1 MSSYWWFSNKWV
13 NQGINACDNDK
24 DYDDDDDF
32 DVEDDGI
39 SLDISIQNL
48 QQILTYL
55 GRNNLKHAC
64 THILANAIQTKTR
77 ILMNI

>member
-1 MSSYWWFSNKWV
+1 MHVRMIVANSD
-13 NQGINACDNDK
+13 DN
-24 DYDDDDDF
+24 DDDDF

-39 SLDISIQNL
+39 SLDILIKNL

-64 THILANAIQTKTR
+64 THILANAI
-77 ILMNI
+77 

>member
-1 MSSYWWFSNKWV
+1 MHVRMIVAN
-13 NQGINACDNDK
+13 N
-24 DYDDDDDF
+24 DDDDF

-39 SLDISIQNL
+39 SLDILIKNL

-64 THILANAIQTKTR
+64 THILANAI
-77 ILMNI
+77 

>member
-1 MSSYWWFSNKWV
+1 MIMIV
-13 NQGINACDNDK
+13 ADK
-24 DYDDDDDF
+24 DDDDEDDF

-39 SLDISIQNL
+39 SLDILIKNL

-77 ILMNI
+77 ILMNIQYLHYFRSHLFIHT

>member
-1 MSSYWWFSNKWV
+1 MHVRMIVLN
-13 NQGINACDNDK
+13 ND
-24 DYDDDDDF
+24 DDDDDDF

-39 SLDISIQNL
+39 SLDILIKNL

-64 THILANAIQTKTR
+64 THILANAI
-77 ILMNI
+77 

>member
-1 MSSYWWFSNKWV
+1 MHVRMIVLN
-13 NQGINACDNDK
+13 ND
-24 DYDDDDDF
+24 DDDDDDF

-39 SLDISIQNL
+39 SLDILIKNL

-64 THILANAIQTKTR
+64 MHILANAI
-77 ILMNI
+77 

>member
-1 MSSYWWFSNKWV
+1 MRMIVGNK
-13 NQGINACDNDK
+13 DD
-24 DYDDDDDF
+24 DDDDDF

-39 SLDISIQNL
+39 SLDILIKNL

-64 THILANAIQTKTR
+64 MHILANAI
-77 ILMNI
+77 

>member
-1 MSSYWWFSNKWV
+1 MHVRMIVANS
-13 NQGINACDNDK
+13 
-24 DYDDDDDF
+24 DDDDDDHF

-39 SLDISIQNL
+39 SLDILIKNL

-64 THILANAIQTKTR
+64 THILANAI
-77 ILMNI
+77 

>member
-1 MSSYWWFSNKWV
+1 MHVRMIVANK
-13 NQGINACDNDK
+13 
-24 DYDDDDDF
+24 DDDGDDDF

-39 SLDISIQNL
+39 SLDILIKNL

-64 THILANAIQTKTR
+64 THILANAI
-77 ILMNI
+77 